1 MMKTKTLAITILL
14 CSLFTSKSFGDINYS
29 PFSYDR
35 LKNRTEKFLLVR
47 IIIGSEVVNPL
58 TFVNIMEDKRL
69 NPEDTLRVLFLNA
82 HDIPEHQ
89 IEAIAELYDDDYSLI
104 YNLQTESDKIQAAF
118 TPENVEHDEF
128 FFSFVR
134 TFNDQIEN
142 PAYVSDIIK
151 ASVFY
156 DFRHSC
162 ALDLD
167 VRLLKPLE
175 EIDQAN
181 KPLIDSPYFHSN
193 EHYLDYPVDPYTFR
207 DVSANGQLYL
217 DAYYRGQYLK
227 EEQMLEK
234 SDDRLNHI
242 NKRPGFNWHSINV
255 AKENDNTFN
264 ILLPAVKA
272 PLLLRNEMD
281 ISNAQKL
288 ECTRVGIHYLDE
300 RNPKKQMESIL
311 NEQIKRAK
319 ELIKAPMDDQ
329 LYNVN
334 SLKIIETFIRLPQ

>member
-128 FFSFVR
+128 FLV
-134 TFNDQIEN
+134 
-142 PAYVSDIIK
+142 
-151 ASVFY
+151 
-156 DFRHSC
+156 
-162 ALDLD
+162 L
-167 VRLLKPLE
+167 
-175 EIDQAN
+175 
-181 KPLIDSPYFHSN
+181 
-193 EHYLDYPVDPYTFR
+193 
-207 DVSANGQLYL
+207 
-217 DAYYRGQYLK
+217 
-227 EEQMLEK
+227 
-234 SDDRLNHI
+234 
-242 NKRPGFNWHSINV
+242 
-255 AKENDNTFN
+255 
-264 ILLPAVKA
+264 
-272 PLLLRNEMD
+272 
-281 ISNAQKL
+281 
-288 ECTRVGIHYLDE
+288 
-300 RNPKKQMESIL
+300 
-311 NEQIKRAK
+311 
-319 ELIKAPMDDQ
+319 
-329 LYNVN
+329 
-334 SLKIIETFIRLPQ
+334 